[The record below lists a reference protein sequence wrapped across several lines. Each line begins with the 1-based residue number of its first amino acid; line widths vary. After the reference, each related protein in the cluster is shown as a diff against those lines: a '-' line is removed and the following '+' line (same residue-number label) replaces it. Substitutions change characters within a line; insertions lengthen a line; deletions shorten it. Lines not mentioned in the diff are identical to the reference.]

1 MACERCRDGF
11 TTSISGATKVG
22 DCSLP
27 ICEMGLYL
35 NSYLL
40 RVELRYEPF
49 SQIGNE
55 QSQTLVAPAI
65 EVVKPSGQR
74 S

>member
-40 RVELRYEPF
+40 RVELRYELF
-49 SQIGNE
+49 LQIGNK
-55 QSQTLVAPAI
+55 QAQTLVVPAI